1 MARRLLK
8 FLGREKRRYVLPV
21 GPGGTKGLVELERKC
36 QDTRQ
41 EIQVLSERQEIFKSP
56 LQCRANER
64 YHDQIFEEIKELEQK
79 KSAEALRMVWKR

>member
-1 MARRLLK
+1 MRMAKRLLK

-21 GPGGTKGLVELERKC
+21 GPGGTKGLVELERRC

-56 LQCRANER
+56 MKEKLKLQCRANER
-64 YHDQIFEEIKELEQK
+64 YHDQIF
-79 KSAEALRMVWKR
+79 